1 MRRVLAL
8 ALAVG
13 AMASVRELGIQT
25 TAGSAATAL
34 ALGFALMGASVTGD
48 ALRRFHLPRLTGY
61 LLFGVIVGPYLGNL
75 ITQPMAAQ
83 LQLVTGIATTL
94 IALIAGLTL
103 SVERLGSRLAAIAR
117 TTAVTLAVAI
127 VGLSA
132 VAWIVW
138 PWLPI
143 ASDAAG
149 FQRLVMLALLVV
161 MAVSFSPTM
170 TAAVVAD
177 SGARGRLSD
186 TVLAMVVLADLA
198 VLVLFS
204 LSMQLARVVFDA
216 GDGWGAEVLARL
228 AWELGGAVAFGVL
241 VGVLFALYLRYIGR
255 EVTVVLLAVCAVLSQ
270 VGTTQQLQPLLAA
283 LAAGVVIEN
292 LAVAQGDTLRAAV
305 RRGAPP
311 VLVVFFVAVGASLRL
326 DALAAIGLSAVALSA
341 VRLGFIRLGVGAGVR
356 LSGLPEPIG
365 TYAWT
370 GLVSQ
375 AGITLGFA
383 SIVATEFPGWGNQL
397 QLLLVAS
404 IAIHELVGPIL
415 FRRGLARAGELDA
428 HAPRP
433 LLVVSNREPY
443 VHSQD
448 EGGRVMVK
456 ATTGGVA
463 VALDA
468 LMRERG
474 GVWIA
479 HGAGPADRLVVD
491 AADKV
496 QVPPESPTY
505 ALRRLWIEEPTFS
518 AYYGGFANEG
528 LWPLCHVVDVRPKF
542 RSEDWTAYQDVN
554 ARFAAAIHAEL
565 GSSDAPVFIQDYH
578 LALVAPAL
586 RALRPD
592 ARTALFWHIPWP
604 YPDRLRI
611 CPWRRELVAGLL
623 ANDLI
628 AFQLERD
635 RRNFLTAAEEELR
648 AEVEVESS
656 RVRLGGRSSTVVSVP
671 IGVDYD
677 RIQGLAADPA
687 LPQEQ
692 QRLRELLGLR
702 ADIIGLGVDRLDYT
716 KGIPER
722 LDALD
727 ALMAQRRELRGRMTF
742 VQIGVPSRSDLRS
755 YAAIEAEIGQRVG
768 DLNARY
774 AVRGGAPVVSYYTTP
789 LGAFS
794 LVALYRLARFCIV
807 SSLHDGMNLVAK
819 EFVAAR
825 DDERGVLV
833 LSALA
838 GAAQELED
846 AVVINPYDIEA
857 FAAALAR
864 AIDMT
869 DAEQVARMR
878 AMRKIVAGR
887 NVFNWASDIL
897 EGLESLWTKPLLY
910 AVRGWEETSV

>member
-1 MRRVLAL
+1 MRRLLAL
-8 ALAVG
+8 GLAIG
-13 AMASVRELGIQT
+13 AMVAMRELRLQT
-25 TAGSAATAL
+25 AAGPAATAL

-48 ALRRFHLPRLTGY
+48 ALRRFRLPRLTGY
-61 LLFGVIVGPYLGNL
+61 LLFGVVVGPSLSNL
-75 ITQPMAAQ
+75 ITESMAAQ
-83 LQLVTGIATTL
+83 LQPVTGIATTL

-103 SVERLGSRLAAIAR
+103 SVERLGSRFAAITRMTA
-117 TTAVTLAVAI
+117 TTLMVAA
-127 VGLSA
+127 VGLSLLT
-132 VAWIVW
+132 WIVW

-143 ASDAAG
+143 APDAAG
-149 FQRLVMLALLVV
+149 SQRLVMLALLVV
-161 MAVSFSPTM
+161 MVVSFSPTM

-186 TVLAMVVLADLA
+186 TVLAMVVLADLV
-198 VLVLFS
+198 VLVLFAV
-204 LSMQLARVVFDA
+204 SMQLARLVFET
-216 GDGWGAEVLARL
+216 GEGQGVQVLARI
-228 AWELGGAVAFGVL
+228 AWEIGGAVAFGVL
-241 VGVLFALYLRYIGR
+241 IGVLFALYLRYIGR
-255 EVTVVLLAVCAVLSQ
+255 EITLALLAVCAVLSQ

-326 DALAAIGLSAVALSA
+326 DALATIGLSAVALSG
-341 VRLGFIRLGVGAGVR
+341 VRLGFIRLGTAVG
-356 LSGLPEPIG
+356 SKFSDLPEPIEKH
-365 TYAWT
+365 AWT

-383 SIVATEFPGWGNQL
+383 SVVASEFPGWGNQM

-404 IAIHELVGPIL
+404 IAIHELVGPIV
-415 FRRGLARAGELDA
+415 FRRALVQAGELEA
-428 HAPRP
+428 HVPRP
-433 LLVVSNREPY
+433 LVVVSNREPY
-443 VHSQD
+443 LHTRGD
-448 EGGRVMVK
+448 DGRVAVK
-456 ATTGGVA
+456 TATGGVA

-479 HGAGPADRLVVD
+479 HGAGSADREVVD

-496 QVPPESPTY
+496 RVPPEKPSY
-505 ALRRLWIEEPTFS
+505 ELRRLWLEEPTFS

-542 RSEDWTAYQDVN
+542 RSEDWVAYQDIN

-565 GSSDAPVFIQDYH
+565 GASEAPVFIQDYH

-586 RALRPD
+586 RTLRPA

-611 CPWRRELVAGLL
+611 CPWRREVVAGLL

-628 AFQLERD
+628 AFQVERD
-635 RRNFLTAAEEELR
+635 RRNFLLAAEEELR
-648 AEVEVESS
+648 AEVEIESS
-656 RVRLGGRSSTVVSVP
+656 RVRFGGRSSTVVSVP

-677 RIQGLAADPA
+677 RIQGFAADPA
-687 LPQEQ
+687 LLSEQ
-692 QRLRELLGLR
+692 VRLRELLGLQ
-702 ADIIGLGVDRLDYT
+702 ANIIGLGVDRLDYT

-727 ALMAQRRELRGRMTF
+727 ALMTLRPDLRGRLTF
-742 VQIGVPSRSDLRS
+742 VQIGVPSRSDLQS
-755 YAAIEAEIGQRVG
+755 YAAIETEIGQRVAAI
-768 DLNARY
+768 NARH
-774 AVRGGAPVVSYYTTP
+774 AVPGGAPVVTYYTTP

-794 LVALYRLARFCIV
+794 LVALYRLAHFCIV

-838 GAAQELED
+838 GAAQELTD
-846 AVVINPYDIEA
+846 AVIINPYDIDA
-857 FAAALAR
+857 FAAALLR
-864 AIDMT
+864 AVTMT
-869 DAEQVARMR
+869 TEEQMARMQ
-878 AMRKIVAGR
+878 AMRKVVAGR

-910 AVRGWEETSV
+910 SVRGWEETSV